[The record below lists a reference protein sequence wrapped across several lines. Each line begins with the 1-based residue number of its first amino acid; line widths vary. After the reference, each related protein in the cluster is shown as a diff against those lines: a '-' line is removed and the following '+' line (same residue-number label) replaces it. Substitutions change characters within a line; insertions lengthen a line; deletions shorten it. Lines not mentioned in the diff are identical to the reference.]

1 MLSSKLQEVKLTQ
14 KRQREQQLKMQK
26 QLQQQEEDIRKSAYY
41 LEKVRGIQS
50 KLSSIATKDKFV
62 KAEYVQKDELRRVK
76 ERVNT
81 AFEVFLKLHE
91 ETINRDSVI
100 VESLLDTQL
109 GKLRRL
115 IVKKNTHEDL
125 KMFADDDK
133 CARLKRGPLWRGSKH
148 SMQVVAAP

>member
-1 MLSSKLQEVKLTQ
+1 M
-14 KRQREQQLKMQK
+14 
-26 QLQQQEEDIRKSAYY
+26 
-41 LEKVRGIQS
+41 RGIQS
-50 KLSSIATKDKFV
+50 KLSAHATKDKFA
-62 KAEYVQKDELRRVK
+62 KAEYVQKDELRRLK
-76 ERVNT
+76 ERVNI

-125 KMFADDDK
+125 KMFADELNEPFDCPDIMLS
-133 CARLKRGPLWRGSKH
+133 LKPPAAWR
-148 SMQVVAAP
+148 

>member
-1 MLSSKLQEVKLTQ
+1 M
-14 KRQREQQLKMQK
+14 
-26 QLQQQEEDIRKSAYY
+26 
-41 LEKVRGIQS
+41 
-50 KLSSIATKDKFV
+50 
-62 KAEYVQKDELRRVK
+62 QKDELRRVK
-76 ERVNT
+76 ERANA

-125 KMFADDDK
+125 KLFADELNEPFEAPDILIP
-133 CARLKRGPLWRGSKH
+133 LKPPAAWRQIESAPMSQATRTSSGGKRRGLNST
-148 SMQVVAAP
+148 MQHHTRITSINGGP